1 MHRRPLYMETWRQLA
16 TDKAM
21 VFLSGPR
28 QSGKTTLARTIAE
41 EFTNHV
47 NFNWDLDKDK
57 TLLLKNPAFFQ
68 ELNRKDA
75 SSPLVIFDEIH
86 KYRRWKNY
94 LKGIYDTFADQYRFL
109 VLGSGRL
116 DMYQKGGDSLA
127 GRYFQFQLWPFTL
140 AELGAQQ
147 FYFETFYQNP
157 LQMPPLSSALI
168 ETWSQLAAF
177 TGYPEP
183 FLSGKKTFYET
194 WARTYRRQ
202 LIREDIRDATLLRR
216 IGDLELLYS
225 LLPDRVGSSFSM
237 ESVGEILHVSPI
249 SVSHWLETFEAF
261 YLIFRISPWHRRLAR
276 AIRKEKKVYLFD
288 PSPIAE
294 AGAQFENRVALELW
308 RAVSTWNDRGW
319 GQFDLHFIRNKEKE
333 EVDFLIS
340 SKDKPFL
347 LIETKLSDDKIS
359 KSLIKF
365 QSVLE
370 VPGVQLVNRRGVY
383 KSIQTGHVKT
393 LVADA
398 PQWLSGLP

>member
-1 MHRRPLYMETWRQLA
+1 
-16 TDKAM
+16 
-21 VFLSGPR
+21 
-28 QSGKTTLARTIAE
+28 
-41 EFTNHV
+41 
-47 NFNWDLDKDK
+47 
-57 TLLLKNPAFFQ
+57 
-68 ELNRKDA
+68 
-75 SSPLVIFDEIH
+75 
-86 KYRRWKNY
+86 
-94 LKGIYDTFADQYRFL
+94 
-109 VLGSGRL
+109 
-116 DMYQKGGDSLA
+116 
-127 GRYFQFQLWPFTL
+127 
-140 AELGAQQ
+140 
-147 FYFETFYQNP
+147 
-157 LQMPPLSSALI
+157 MPPLSSALI
-168 ETWSQLAAF
+168 DTWSQLAAF

-225 LLPDRVGSSFSM
+225 LLPDRIGSSFSM

-347 LIETKLSDDKIS
+347 LIETKLSDDNIS

-365 QSVLE
+365 QSVLG

-383 KSIQTGHVKT
+383 KSVQTGPVKT